1 MAKFSLKSFVMRTLE
16 SMKSGGED
24 EYKVMQYALKY
35 YEKGVL
41 AEDDLA
47 LVESWYDE
55 PEKPSEDYIGEN
67 GSPDQN
73 QETSESTEKGTAGD
87 TEDTA
92 SDESQALNT
101 ADGGDSNDLTK
112 K

>member
-47 LVESWYDE
+47 LVESWYE
-55 PEKPSEDYIGEN
+55 MTEEELSEDYIGEN
-67 GSPDQN
+67 DP
-73 QETSESTEKGTAGD
+73 
-87 TEDTA
+87 
-92 SDESQALNT
+92 SQKPER
-101 ADGGDSNDLTK
+101 GM
-112 K
+112 